1 MEGGRSD
8 VENQQH
14 PQYSSSD
21 DDSDLGSQGHNP
33 HGHQYGNNPIPNR
46 VNQNAAGATIFN
58 QMVMNA
64 KALPSAVANEFLE
77 NEDNLSGI
85 HNPRQGHPMMGQQKD
100 EMQII
105 E

>member
-33 HGHQYGNNPIPNR
+33 HGHQYGNNPNR

-85 HNPRQGHPMMGQQKD
+85 HNPR
-100 EMQII
+100 
-105 E
+105 